1 MDKGCIRHSGRLLYG
16 HTSRTEVGEINKGK
30 LHCTYSQS
38 ILFSRILNPGKTE
51 THQASCTGLQPYPY
65 SQRSMYKFDFQHLAG
80 ASLLP
85 SFSATQLNLSQ
96 MSLPS
101 LLSLWHIPGAS
112 QVPLQQALEGVALVP
127 LRYSVLPVAS
137 HLYPLSYG

>member
-1 MDKGCIRHSGRLLYG
+1 
-16 HTSRTEVGEINKGK
+16 
-30 LHCTYSQS
+30 
-38 ILFSRILNPGKTE
+38 
-51 THQASCTGLQPYPY
+51 
-65 SQRSMYKFDFQHLAG
+65 MYKFDFQHLAG